1 MSRSIAV
8 AILAI
13 AVLLLSA
20 CASAGEAVADA
31 DTTVSI
37 PAMPQSERP
46 FAEAIAASQ
55 PVKAA
60 APEAPEDLLP
70 VPAAESSAEPAAEEP
85 AQETALPEV
94 PELPAIDKNI
104 SIPFTIDFPVV
115 ETPSPVKAEE
125 PIVAAEEED
134 AVEDVHPE
142 PVLEEPAEAASE
154 EPQVSAVL
162 PEEPVLA
169 SSVNP
174 EMDRWMVQ
182 LMISSVA
189 IVILFTLATAI
200 RGIYRMQLPRLL
212 SAALS
217 AALALLPMVISAV
230 IGGLSLVWLAYLVLA
245 FSYIIFRGRGTRGF
259 R

>member
-37 PAMPQSERP
+37 PAMTQSERS

-85 AQETALPEV
+85 AQETAT
-94 PELPAIDKNI
+94 
-104 SIPFTIDFPVV
+104 S
-115 ETPSPVKAEE
+115 
-125 PIVAAEEED
+125 
-134 AVEDVHPE
+134 
-142 PVLEEPAEAASE
+142 
-154 EPQVSAVL
+154 VS
-162 PEEPVLA
+162 
-169 SSVNP
+169 
-174 EMDRWMVQ
+174 
-182 LMISSVA
+182 
-189 IVILFTLATAI
+189 
-200 RGIYRMQLPRLL
+200 
-212 SAALS
+212 
-217 AALALLPMVISAV
+217 
-230 IGGLSLVWLAYLVLA
+230 
-245 FSYIIFRGRGTRGF
+245 
-259 R
+259 

>member
-55 PVKAA
+55 LVKAA
-60 APEAPEDLLP
+60 APEAPEDPLP
-70 VPAAESSAEPAAEEP
+70 APAAESSTEPAAEE
-85 AQETALPEV
+85 TALPEE

-104 SIPFTIDFPVV
+104 SIPFSIDFPVV

-125 PIVAAEEED
+125 PAVAVEEEA
-134 AVEDVHPE
+134 AVEDVLPE
-142 PVLEEPAEAASE
+142 PVLEEPAEPAVE
-154 EPQVSAVL
+154 EPQVPAVL

-189 IVILFTLATAI
+189 IVMLFTLATAI

-217 AALALLPMVISAV
+217 AALALLPMVVSAV